1 MALYVDVIMWG
12 KGGDLGSGQAL
23 PPTLLRLTLTSG
35 LGSLGLSFPLLF
47 QTSSW
52 VFF

>member
-1 MALYVDVIMWG
+1 MALYVDMIMWG
-12 KGGDLGSGQAL
+12 KGGDLGFSQAL
-23 PPTLLRLTLTSG
+23 PPTLLHVTLTSG